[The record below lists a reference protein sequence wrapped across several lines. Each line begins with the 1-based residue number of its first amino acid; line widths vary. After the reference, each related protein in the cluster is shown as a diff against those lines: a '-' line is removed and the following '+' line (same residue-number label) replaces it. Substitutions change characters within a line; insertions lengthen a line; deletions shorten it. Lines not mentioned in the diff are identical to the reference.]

1 MRLFAG
7 AWRVGERMEHI
18 LTSEAVTRGHPD
30 KVCDQIA
37 DALLDAVL
45 AEDILKIVEDPD
57 HRRLLSENAA
67 KKFAKNN
74 DEEKYNDTILA
85 CYRQWGGTL

>member
-7 AWRVGERMEHI
+7 AWRVGKRMEHI

-37 DALLDAVL
+37 DALLYAVL
-45 AEDILKIVEDPD
+45 AEDPES
-57 HRRLLSENAA
+57 RAA
-67 KKFAKNN
+67 CEAAVW
-74 DEEKYNDTILA
+74 DL
-85 CYRQWGGTL
+85 